1 MIRFIFDLINFIG
14 IFSLLPLSMIEIKYF
29 KKFLFFNKLLKKQII
44 KSGPIPIKIA
54 QFIINFQHLEL
65 KINKPNY
72 LTIYD
77 ELFDNVYN
85 NNNINNIKDFTII
98 NSGSIC
104 AIYLHSNNKEIIKKL
119 HYKST
124 QSTTFYFAIIKWLF
138 YIFKIPIN
146 INDFSKSFFNQFS
159 MNFESEMQQN
169 FYNLLDNKLIQ
180 IPKIIK
186 YNDQEIFMEYLPS
199 ISYRKSNLSIIKT
212 IKHCNI
218 MAIFFKHM
226 YLNGIIHL
234 DIHDGNWGINENG
247 IVIYDFGYSLKL
259 FDPLDEIETKIYTDL
274 MFYFLIKDMEK
285 IIKSIFTHFISPRLT
300 TNIEDKIISELI
312 PPPELYLDDSYLL
325 RKLIEN
331 SKIYQ
336 YKIHIN
342 LYYILHSFLSLK
354 FMYNHLFYTDT
365 DLIKDKIKINAIN
378 KATHEN
384 AIIHKN
390 PYYNSVKLFNNRV
403 IDYLKKSYF

>member
-1 MIRFIFDLINFIG
+1 MIRFIFDLINCIG
-14 IFSLLPLSMIEIKYF
+14 IFSLLPISIIEIKYF
-29 KKFLFFNKLLKKQII
+29 KKVLFFNKLLKKQII

-54 QFIINFQHLEL
+54 QFIINFQHMEL
-65 KINKPNY
+65 KLNKPHY

-85 NNNINNIKDFTII
+85 NKINNIKDYTII

-104 AIYLHSNNKEIIKKL
+104 AIYLHSNKKEIIKKL

-124 QSTTFYFAIIKWLF
+124 QSTTFYFAFIKLLF
-138 YIFKIPIN
+138 YLFKIPVSIT
-146 INDFSKSFFNQFS
+146 DFSKSFFNQFS

-180 IPKIIK
+180 IPNIIH

-199 ISYRKSNLSIIKT
+199 KSYRKSNLSIIKT
-212 IKHCNI
+212 IKNCNI

-234 DIHDGNWGINENG
+234 DIHDGNWGITENG

-259 FDPLDEIETKIYTDL
+259 FDPLNKNETKIYTDL
-274 MFYFLIKDMEK
+274 MFYFLIKDMDK
-285 IIKSIFTHFISPRLT
+285 ILRLIFAHFISPRLIS
-300 TNIEDKIISELI
+300 IEDKIISELI
-312 PPPELYLDDSYLL
+312 PPAELYLDDSYLL
-325 RKLIEN
+325 SKLIEN
-331 SKIYQ
+331 SKIYN

-365 DLIKDKIKINAIN
+365 DLIKDKIKTNAIN

-384 AIIHKN
+384 AIIHKY
-390 PYYNSVKLFNNRV
+390 PYYKGLKLFNDRV
-403 IDYLKKSYF
+403 IDFLKKEGYK